1 MPKTLCF
8 MHTCRT
14 AHDFDAVVKCGIGQL
29 FGIVRIVAA
38 HGADSRIDT
47 VFADLRDVE
56 ASGLKAG
63 LETLFVNIQPRCGF
77 QRLFQRGRTRII
89 HLFARND
96 ADGLRRVFGGDRQAG
111 GGGHDR
117 HGITVAR
124 SSTALS
130 GYVNGGQVNMFRLFG
145 GLGGKLQRDDGKQ
158 IGITNR
164 MVHRSSFRWE
174 LRGFYGK
181 EGRLKTQTAVFR

>member
-1 MPKTLCF
+1 

-63 LETLFVNIQPRCGF
+63 LETLFVNIQTRCGF

-89 HLFARND
+89 HLFACDN
-96 ADGLRRVFGGDRQAG
+96 ADGLRCVFGRKRQAG
-111 GGGHDR
+111 SSGHGR
-117 HGITVAR
+117 CGVA
-124 SSTALS
+124 
-130 GYVNGGQVNMFRLFG
+130 
-145 GLGGKLQRDDGKQ
+145 
-158 IGITNR
+158 
-164 MVHRSSFRWE
+164 
-174 LRGFYGK
+174 
-181 EGRLKTQTAVFR
+181 